1 MLACTAEMPNRATSV
16 AVSKPRPN
24 RKPIGKHVPASGDEA
39 EERTEEAGEEATTV
53 EQDVEIVLDERVAV
67 LHRLKRAVDRHQDN
81 DVEDRDGEQE
91 QRRDTGADD
100 SAHLLERI
108 EARGKRRRGEC
119 DADRHEHHDRRVAE
133 RKEKAD
139 ANRTLA
145 LLHEL
150 AGDVVDRRDMVG
162 VDCVAQAER
171 IGQQRRAEEDRP
183 RFKDDERPEPD
194 DNITSDQ
201 DAVDGQ
207 QTAAQIWAAFSQDF

>member
-1 MLACTAEMPNRATSV
+1 MLKIAMANRNSAETLVLMTPPTSL
-16 AVSKPRPN
+16 N
-24 RKPIGKHVPASGDEA
+24 E
-39 EERTEEAGEEATTV
+39 
-53 EQDVEIVLDERVAV
+53 
-67 LHRLKRAVDRHQDN
+67 LKREV
-81 DVEDRDGEQE
+81 
-91 QRRDTGADD
+91 
-100 SAHLLERI
+100 SA
-108 EARGKRRRGEC
+108 ARGEG
-119 DADRHEHHDRRVAE
+119 DADRHQHHDRRVAE

-139 ANRTLA
+139 ADRTLA